1 MSDLKDIMGVP
12 SRPTAALPF
21 EADAP
26 AKTKAPKMKRPE
38 GLSRE
43 AFALHDGS
51 HPIAPTHLPEG
62 LKKTS
67 DIQGLKQK
75 RLQTSKG
82 RVCYHAASG
91 RHSSSGHQSFTRNHG
106 RRSPGSGRSSSTKL
120 AQTACSW
127 STG

>member
-26 AKTKAPKMKRPE
+26 AKSKAPKMKRPE

-62 LKKTS
+62 LKKSS

-82 RVCYHAASG
+82 RVCCHAESR
-91 RHSSSGHQSFTRNHG
+91 RHNDSGHRGFTMRHG
-106 RRSPGSGRSSSTKL
+106 HR
-120 AQTACSW
+120 
-127 STG
+127 